1 MTLVQGSSSR
11 VSPSI
16 HPRHPWGH
24 QSSQQTSSFPRCNWW
39 PRLPAPPHHLCPVT
53 SHRRERDHVRWNLP
67 TASRPNLARV
77 TLQIATFRKWKWIEV
92 ELEGGA
98 DRGREGGKAGRGGG
112 AGGVHI
118 DSQSPKKNSWGKSD
132 SGDPDKESH
141 LGEHI
146 DLIYKTSTLMQ
157 NKWRG
162 RELVLNHKTPAL
174 LRLRWNTTYIPHWGL
189 MCCFT
194 ARYDW
199 GWPNSLFD
207 N

>member
-1 MTLVQGSSSR
+1 MSDEIFRLLPILISPVSHYKLPHSENGNGSR
-11 VSPSI
+11 W
-16 HPRHPWGH
+16 RWRWRWRWKEGL
-24 QSSQQTSSFPRCNWW
+24 TEEGKEG
-39 PRLPAPPHHLCPVT
+39 
-53 SHRRERDHVRWNLP
+53 RRDGE
-67 TASRPNLARV
+67 
-77 TLQIATFRKWKWIEV
+77 
-92 ELEGGA
+92 
-98 DRGREGGKAGRGGG
+98 
-112 AGGVHI
+112 GVHI

-146 DLIYKTSTLMQ
+146 DLIYKTSSLMQ